1 MYVPSDTDYF
11 DHDADIGVIGR
22 GHTLEQAFVNVAYN
36 TFAIM
41 CALTQ
46 IKPLLEINVFFN
58 EEDVELALVQWI
70 NLLLSSARENGLMFS
85 HFELSRDQN
94 SWTGKAYG
102 APWQPHFEHG
112 VEVKGAT
119 LTMLSVKQEGNEYTA
134 RCVVDV

>member
-1 MYVPSDTDYF
+1 MYVPSDADYF
-11 DHDADIGVIGR
+11 DHDADIGVIGH

-41 CALTQ
+41 CDLTQ
-46 IKPLLEINVFFN
+46 IKPLLEINVSFK
-58 EEDVELALVQWI
+58 EKDIELALVQWI

-85 HFELSRDQN
+85 HFELLHHQN
-94 SWTGKAYG
+94 IWTGKACG
-102 APWQPHFEHG
+102 ASWQPQFEHG

-119 LTMLSVKQEGNEYTA
+119 LTMLSVKQEDNEYTA